1 MESIAAADVSLP
13 DTPDTEIVRIPRS
26 NDPYSIFSLF
36 PPAKSST
43 GGTPSSNERLPL
55 PPFSPSIPSFFPPE
69 NSPSISLSPQTKNF
83 SPYSI
88 PSFFPP
94 NHSQP
99 NSSAHSEHGLGISIP
114 SIFQPNYSYSP
125 SIESPRHHQEFTE
138 SHFQKPNITLWRRI
152 KFYVFDNERIFP
164 QPVEA
169 EFEQA
174 QERWTYAIYWEFDRP
189 SDSPLWGTFS
199 PVKGFYN
206 VEDHKFNNKALTL
219 SFFQFMESWSNIIFG
234 SVLSQVFSTSSP
246 IWVVGKDCL
255 KGSKYYRAREGRQY
269 GLKTMCWIRVADGVM
284 EFGSTELI
292 HPP

>member
-1 MESIAAADVSLP
+1 MMESIAPADVSLP
-13 DTPDTEIVRIPRS
+13 NTPDTEMVQIPRS
-26 NDPYSIFSLF
+26 NPYSIFSLF

-43 GGTPSSNERLPL
+43 GTPWLPL
-55 PPFSPSIPSFFPPE
+55 PHFSPSIPSFFPPE

-94 NHSQP
+94 T
-99 NSSAHSEHGLGISIP
+99 SEHGFQISIP

-125 SIESPRHHQEFTE
+125 SIESPRHHQQFTE
-138 SHFQKPNITLWRRI
+138 SHFQKPNITRWRRI

-164 QPVEA
+164 QQVEA

-246 IWVVGKDCL
+246 IWVVGKACL

-292 HPP
+292 YPP